1 MQVFFIFRVLS
12 GNIDF
17 PVNVLFFT
25 SNGSAQGNVS
35 CLCFFHV
42 LFIIFIAF
50 QNSDRYFA
58 YYCNVMLLSVD
69 ISDYIGVSMEFSI
82 TGTESVSVPVNIT
95 NDDVQEGGENFFG
108 NLAAGSG
115 AANFTNIM
123 FNPILATANIA
134 DDDGNDNWEGGGMS
148 V

>member
-1 MQVFFIFRVLS
+1 MQVFFVFRVLS

-25 SNGSAQGNVS
+25 SNGSAQSNVS
-35 CLCFFHV
+35 CLV
-42 LFIIFIAF
+42 IFLIAF
-50 QNSDRYFA
+50 KISDSPMH
-58 YYCNVMLLSVD
+58 NVTLFSVD

-82 TGTESVSVPVNIT
+82 TGTESVSVPVSIT

-123 FNPILATANIA
+123 FDPILATANIA
-134 DDDGNDNWEGGGMS
+134 DDDGNDDREGGGRS

>member
-1 MQVFFIFRVLS
+1 MHI
-12 GNIDF
+12 
-17 PVNVLFFT
+17 
-25 SNGSAQGNVS
+25 
-35 CLCFFHV
+35 
-42 LFIIFIAF
+42 
-50 QNSDRYFA
+50 

-82 TGTESVSVPVNIT
+82 ASTESVSVPVNIT
-95 NDDVQEGGENFFG
+95 NDGVQEGGVNFFG

-123 FNPILATANIA
+123 FDPILATANIT
-134 DDDGNDNWEGGGMS
+134 DDDGNDDWEGGGRT